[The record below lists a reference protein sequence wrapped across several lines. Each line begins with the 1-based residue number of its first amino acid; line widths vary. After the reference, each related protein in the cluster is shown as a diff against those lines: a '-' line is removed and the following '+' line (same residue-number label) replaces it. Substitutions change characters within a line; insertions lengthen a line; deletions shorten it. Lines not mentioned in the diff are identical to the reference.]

1 MWLWK
6 AVLYRSLCHNDKIYT
21 MGKEARDGNLKIVIE
36 KNEDIHDDSV
46 CDDDLLAELAALQTN
61 REKQLEADDSS
72 KIFRE

>member
-46 CDDDLLAELAALQTN
+46 CDDDL
-61 REKQLEADDSS
+61 
-72 KIFRE
+72 